1 MSSLGEMTGTA
12 SARFG
17 DAVAMSIGDSQ
28 ISFKQLNH
36 MVERLSGAF
45 QAIGLKPGDRVAI
58 LLLTTPDF
66 VTAYFAAHRA
76 GLVVMPLN
84 PLLGPA
90 ELGHILGVMRP
101 KLIISGDP
109 GMPLPAF
116 AALAGLIREHSPD
129 TRLVISDVSEEHAKG
144 VHPSAMS
151 LTTFRDLGGEAHA
164 PIIRR
169 PEDEAIIMFSS
180 GTSGEPKGIS
190 ISEGMV
196 LSNRDM
202 SAETMRY
209 TADDVILS
217 GLPFSH
223 VFGQVVIMLAG
234 LMSGATLR
242 LAPRPAPDL
251 LYADLQAVKPTF
263 FVGVP
268 TTIAALAELGRRD
281 PTTAREGARNL
292 RLVATG
298 GSGMPRATGEAFAQ
312 VYGHQVLQGYGMT
325 EVCGCIAVADL
336 DGPVGED
343 VGTVWPI
350 YDWKIEPTD
359 PERDTRGELFIRG
372 PNVMRGYYI
381 NGALQPRQPDDWF
394 ATGDVVEAAGDGR
407 ITIVDRKKEMI
418 IRGGYNVYPS
428 EVEAVLT
435 SHPDVALAAVV
446 GVPHDELGEEIAAF
460 VTLGSDTTVKPDA
473 LKQWVRDRIALYK
486 YPRHVIVL
494 DEMPTNPTGKILK
507 KALPLDT
514 LVNPTG
520 DAFPEAAKAAGPSTS
535 KGLWRR
541 IFGPKLR

>member
-1 MSSLGEMTGTA
+1 MTALGEMTDVLAEHHGCATA
-12 SARFG
+12 L
-17 DAVAMSIGDSQ
+17 SIGDASIPFVALHQ
-28 ISFKQLNH
+28 SAQELD
-36 MVERLSGAF
+36 SAF
-45 QAIGLKPGDRVAI
+45 RTFGLKPGDRVAI

-90 ELGHILGVMRP
+90 ELGHILEVMQPR
-101 KLIISGDP
+101 LIISGDP
-109 GMPLPAF
+109 RMPLPAF
-116 AALAGLIREHSPD
+116 RALADLIREHSPD
-129 TRLVISDVSEEHAKG
+129 TKLVVSNVSEEQASDA
-144 VHPSAMS
+144 HPSATS
-151 LTTFRDLGGEAHA
+151 LATFRELGVEAYA
-164 PIIRR
+164 PIIRK

-190 ISEGMV
+190 ISEGTA
-196 LSNRDM
+196 LSNCDL
-202 SAETMRY
+202 SLQTMRY
-209 TADDVILS
+209 TPDDVILS

-234 LMSGATLR
+234 LTSGATLR

-251 LYADLQAVKPTF
+251 LYADLQAMSPTI

-268 TTIAALAELGRRD
+268 TTIAALADLGRRD
-281 PTTAREGARNL
+281 PATACEGARNL

-298 GSGMPRATGEAFAQ
+298 GSGMPRATGVAFAE
-312 VYGHQVLQGYGMT
+312 VFGLQVLQGYGMT

-336 DGPVGED
+336 DGPSEGD

-350 YDWKIEPTD
+350 FDWKIEPTD
-359 PERDTRGELFIRG
+359 PDRDTRGELFIRG

-381 NGALQPRQPDDWF
+381 NGELQPRQPEDWF
-394 ATGDVVEAAGDGR
+394 ATGDVVELAGDGR

-435 SHPDVALAAVV
+435 SHPNVALAAVV

-460 VTLGSDTTVKPDA
+460 VTLSGDTRPEPDA
-473 LKQWVRDRIALYK
+473 LKQWARDRIALYK

-494 DEMPTNPTGKILK
+494 DEMPTNPTGKIMK
-507 KALPLDT
+507 KALPLDA
-514 LVNPTG
+514 LVNPAG
-520 DAFPEAAKAAGPSTS
+520 DALPQAAKAVRRPTS
-535 KGLWRR
+535 KGLLRR
-541 IFGPKLR
+541 IFGSK